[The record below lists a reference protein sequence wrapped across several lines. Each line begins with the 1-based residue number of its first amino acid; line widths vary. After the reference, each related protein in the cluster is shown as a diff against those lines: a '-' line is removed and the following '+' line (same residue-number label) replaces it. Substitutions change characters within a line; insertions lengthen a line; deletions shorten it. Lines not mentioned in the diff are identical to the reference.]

1 MIPSYTT
8 DDVLRILH
16 LSVETFRA
24 CLRAASY
31 PSSRT
36 RREPTFSFQDLLI
49 IRTAHGL
56 LEAGIP
62 VGRVR
67 KVLTSLKRQLPDDQA
82 LSHVKIYAD
91 GRRVVVWD
99 ATGQWQP
106 DSGQFLLGFD
116 AEEVKRPAKVRT
128 LPGQR
133 HASRTR
139 LTARQWYERALELE
153 QDSPEEACHAYEEAI
168 KSDPTFVDAHLNLG
182 LLYHIS
188 HRLDRAEGCYRKAIE
203 SRPDEALAYFNL
215 AGVLNQKG
223 DRSGAIAAYTQAIE
237 RQPDLREAH
246 DQLALLYDA
255 EGNTTMAFRHGSA
268 SYQLKK
274 SRARRARPSPH
285 RPRRSP
291 S

>member
-16 LSVETFRA
+16 LSAQTFRA

-31 PSSRT
+31 PSRMP
-36 RREPTFSFQDLLI
+36 RQPRFFFQDLLI
-49 IRTAHGL
+49 VRTANGL

-67 KVLTSLKRQLPDDQA
+67 KVLSSLKRQLPDDQS

-106 DSGQFLLGFD
+106 DSVQLLLNFE
-116 AEEVKRPAKVRT
+116 AEEVKRPAKIRT
-128 LPGQR
+128 LAGSR
-133 HASRTR
+133 HASRTQ
-139 LTARQWYERALELE
+139 LTAQQWYERALELE
-153 QDSPEEACHAYEEAI
+153 QDSPEEACRAYEEAVKI
-168 KSDPTFVDAHLNLG
+168 DPTLVAGYLNLG
-182 LLYHIS
+182 LLYHIGDQ
-188 HRLDRAEGCYRKAIE
+188 LDRAEACYRSAI
-203 SRPDEALAYFNL
+203 RHGPGEALGYFNL
-215 AGVLNQKG
+215 AGVLRQKG
-223 DRSGAIAAYTQAIE
+223 DRPGAIAAYTSAIQ
-237 RQPDLREAH
+237 RQPDLTEAH
-246 DQLALLYDA
+246 EQLALLYDA

-274 SRARRARPSPH
+274 SHARRTRPSPR
-285 RPRRSP
+285 RPRHSP
-291 S
+291 T

>member
-16 LSVETFRA
+16 LSVDTFRA

-31 PSSRT
+31 PSLRT
-36 RREPTFSFQDLLI
+36 RRQPIFSFQDLLM
-49 IRTAHGL
+49 IRTANGL

-67 KVLTSLKRQLPDDQA
+67 KVLTSLKRQLPDDQT

-106 DSGQFLLGFD
+106 DSGQFLLDFD

-133 HASRTR
+133 HVSQAR
-139 LTARQWYERALELE
+139 LTAHQWYERALELE
-153 QDSPEEACHAYEEAI
+153 QDSPEEACHAYEEAVNI
-168 KSDPTFVDAHLNLG
+168 DPAFADAHLNLG
-182 LLYHIS
+182 LLYHIGNQ
-188 HRLDRAEGCYRKAIE
+188 LDRAEGCYRSAIE
-203 SRPDEALAYFNL
+203 SRPDNALGYFNL

-223 DRSGAIAAYTQAIE
+223 DRPGAIAAYTQATE
-237 RQPDLREAH
+237 RQPDLTEAH

-274 SRARRARPSPH
+274 SHTRRGRFSPK